1 MNTDIMLLLFILVLI
16 VLFAGTPDV
25 HDAIISHLMK

>member
-1 MNTDIMLLLFILVLI
+1 MNTDIMSLIVILVLI